1 MRLHTRPHRTACA
14 AVALA
19 GAMLLAALPVRA
31 VTPDE
36 ILKDP
41 AMEARA
47 RVISQDLRC
56 VVCQNQ
62 SIDDSNAPLAKDL
75 RVLVRDRLLAGDS
88 DKAVKDFIVARYGNF
103 VLLKPPMQLN
113 TLLLW
118 LAPLLVLL
126 AAGFALLRFLR
137 HQETV
142 AAEAPDASATATTGT
157 TAGDDDLT
165 PQEKKRLEALVK
177 GSARS

>member
-1 MRLHTRPHRTACA
+1 MTTIRTRR
-14 AVALA
+14 
-19 GAMLLAALPVRA
+19 LAAAASCITAAFVLASSASA

-36 ILKDP
+36 MLKDP
-41 AMEARA
+41 AMESRA
-47 RVISQDLRC
+47 RTISQDLRC

-113 TLLLW
+113 TLMLW

-126 AAGFALLRFLR
+126 AAGFALLRYLR

-142 AAEAPDASATATTGT
+142 TAEAAPGTRSAGT
-157 TAGDDDLT
+157 THVAADDDLT

-177 GSARS
+177 GTAKP